1 MVTLVIITMNLH
13 LGLKKKTKNKQEK
26 HVIRPYEKDVRL
38 RIYKLEF

>member
-13 LGLKKKTKNKQEK
+13 LGLKKKQEK
-26 HVIRPYEKDVRL
+26 HIIRPYEKDVRL